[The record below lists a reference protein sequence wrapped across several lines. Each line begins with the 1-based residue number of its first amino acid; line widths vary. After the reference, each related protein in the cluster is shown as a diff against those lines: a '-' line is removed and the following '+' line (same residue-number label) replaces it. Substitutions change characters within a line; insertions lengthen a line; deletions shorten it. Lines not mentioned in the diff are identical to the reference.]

1 MMFRYVLKRIGTS
14 LFTLWVIVTITFI
27 LMHSIPGDPLTR
39 DKKMPEAI
47 RQNIEAQYHL
57 SEPLWKQYGYYF
69 QGLAHGEL
77 GSSLKYEGVTV
88 NEIIGQGFP
97 ISAQLGLAALALMLL
112 VGIPAGVIS
121 ALRQN
126 QWQDHTAMFMA
137 TLGVAVPNFVL
148 ATLLIYILGVKL
160 ELLPTSRWVSWQSV
174 IMPAVALAF
183 YPTAYIARLTR
194 SSMLEVIG
202 QDYIRTARAKGL
214 PQRTVLYKHALRN
227 ALVPIVT
234 YLGPLIAGV
243 LTGSFVIEKI
253 FAIPGLGQQFVL
265 SISNR
270 DYTTILGVT
279 IFYAA
284 FLIFMNL
291 VVDLLY
297 GVIDPRIRLG
307 K

>member
-1 MMFRYVLKRIGTS
+1 MFRYVLKRIGTS
-14 LFTLWVIVTITFI
+14 LFTLWVIITITFI

-57 SEPLWKQYGYYF
+57 NEPLWKQYGYYF

-77 GSSLKYEGVTV
+77 GPSLKYEGVTV

-97 ISAQLGLAALALMLL
+97 VSAQLGLAALALMLL
-112 VGIPAGVIS
+112 VGLPAGVIS

-148 ATLLIYILGVKL
+148 ATLLIYIFGVKL

>member
-1 MMFRYVLKRIGTS
+1 
-14 LFTLWVIVTITFI
+14 
-27 LMHSIPGDPLTR
+27 MHSIPGDPLTR

-57 SEPLWKQYGYYF
+57 NEPLWKQYGYYF

-77 GSSLKYEGVTV
+77 GPSLKYEGVTV

-97 ISAQLGLAALALMLL
+97 VSAQLGLAALVLMLL
-112 VGIPAGVIS
+112 VGLPAGVIS

-148 ATLLIYILGVKL
+148 ATLLIYIFGVKL

-174 IMPAVALAF
+174 IMPAIALAF

>member
-1 MMFRYVLKRIGTS
+1 MFRYVLKRIGTS
-14 LFTLWVIVTITFI
+14 LFTLWVIITITFI

-57 SEPLWKQYGYYF
+57 NEPLWKQYGYYF

-77 GSSLKYEGVTV
+77 GPSLKYEGVTV

-97 ISAQLGLAALALMLL
+97 VSAQLGLAALVFMLL

-126 QWQDHTAMFMA
+126 QWQDHAAMFMA

-148 ATLLIYILGVKL
+148 ATLLIYIFGVKL

-202 QDYIRTARAKGL
+202 QDYVRTARAKGL
-214 PQRTVLYKHALRN
+214 PQRMVLYKHALRN

>member
-1 MMFRYVLKRIGTS
+1 MFRYVLKRIGTS
-14 LFTLWVIVTITFI
+14 LFTLWVIITITFI

-57 SEPLWKQYGYYF
+57 NEPLWKQYGYYF

-77 GSSLKYEGVTV
+77 GPSLKYEGVTV

-97 ISAQLGLAALALMLL
+97 VSAQLGLAALVLMLL
-112 VGIPAGVIS
+112 VGLPAGVIS

-148 ATLLIYILGVKL
+148 ATLLIYIFGVKL

-174 IMPAVALAF
+174 IMPAIALAF

>member
-1 MMFRYVLKRIGTS
+1 
-14 LFTLWVIVTITFI
+14 
-27 LMHSIPGDPLTR
+27 MHSIPGDPLTR

-57 SEPLWKQYGYYF
+57 NEPLWKQYGYYF

-77 GSSLKYEGVTV
+77 GPSLKYEGVTV

-112 VGIPAGVIS
+112 VGLPAGVIS

-148 ATLLIYILGVKL
+148 ATLLIYIFGVKL

>member
-1 MMFRYVLKRIGTS
+1 MFRYVLKRIGTS
-14 LFTLWVIVTITFI
+14 LFTLWVIITITFI

-57 SEPLWKQYGYYF
+57 NEPLWKQYGYYF

-77 GSSLKYEGVTV
+77 GPSLKYEGVTV

-97 ISAQLGLAALALMLL
+97 TSAQLGLAALALMLL
-112 VGIPAGVIS
+112 VGLPAGVIS

-148 ATLLIYILGVKL
+148 ATLLIYIFGVKL

>member
-1 MMFRYVLKRIGTS
+1 MFRYVLERIGTS
-14 LFTLWVIVTITFI
+14 LFTLWVIITITFI

-57 SEPLWKQYGYYF
+57 NEPLWKQYGYYF

-77 GSSLKYEGVTV
+77 GPSLKYEGVTV

-97 ISAQLGLAALALMLL
+97 ISAQLGLAALARMLL
-112 VGIPAGVIS
+112 VGLPAGVIS

-148 ATLLIYILGVKL
+148 ATLLIYIFGVKL

>member
-1 MMFRYVLKRIGTS
+1 MFRYVAKRIGAS

-27 LMHSIPGDPLTR
+27 IMHSIPGDPLTR
-39 DKKMPEAI
+39 DKQLPEAI
-47 RQNIEAQYHL
+47 RESIEEQYHL
-57 SEPLWKQYGYYF
+57 NDPLWKQYAYYF
-69 QGLAHGEL
+69 QGLAHGEM
-77 GSSLKYEGVTV
+77 GPSMKYEGVTV
-88 NEIIGQGFP
+88 NEIIAQGFP
-97 ISAQLGLAALALMLL
+97 VSAQLGLAALLLMLL

-126 QWQDHTAMFMA
+126 QWQDHAAMFFA
-137 TLGVAVPNFVL
+137 TLGVAIPNFVL
-148 ATLLIYILGVKL
+148 ATLLIYVFGVKL
-160 ELLPTSRWVSWQSV
+160 ELLPTSRWISWQSV
-174 IMPAVALAF
+174 ILPAVALAM

-194 SSMLEVIG
+194 SSMVEVLG
-202 QDYIRTARAKGL
+202 QDYIRAAWAKGL
-214 PQRTVLYKHALRN
+214 SRRTVLYKHALRN
-227 ALVPIVT
+227 ALVPIIT
-234 YLGPLIAGV
+234 YLGPLIAGL

-279 IFYAA
+279 IFFAA

-297 GVIDPRIRLG
+297 GVIDPRIHLE

>member
-1 MMFRYVLKRIGTS
+1 MFRYVFKRIGTS
-14 LFTLWVIVTITFI
+14 LFTLWVIITITFI

-57 SEPLWKQYGYYF
+57 NEPLWKQYGYYF

-77 GSSLKYEGVTV
+77 GPSLKYEGVTV

-97 ISAQLGLAALALMLL
+97 VSAQLGLAALVLMLL
-112 VGIPAGVIS
+112 VGLPAGVIS

-148 ATLLIYILGVKL
+148 ATLLIYIFGVKL

>member
-1 MMFRYVLKRIGTS
+1 
-14 LFTLWVIVTITFI
+14 
-27 LMHSIPGDPLTR
+27 MHSIPGDPLTR

-57 SEPLWKQYGYYF
+57 NEPLWKQYGYYF

-77 GSSLKYEGVTV
+77 CPSLKYEGVTV

-97 ISAQLGLAALALMLL
+97 VSAQLGLAALVLMLL
-112 VGIPAGVIS
+112 VGLPAGVIS

-148 ATLLIYILGVKL
+148 ATLLIYIFGVKL

>member
-1 MMFRYVLKRIGTS
+1 MFRYVFKRIGTS
-14 LFTLWVIVTITFI
+14 LFTLWVIITITFI

-57 SEPLWKQYGYYF
+57 NEPLWKQYGYYF

-77 GSSLKYEGVTV
+77 GPSLKYEGVTV

-97 ISAQLGLAALALMLL
+97 VSAQLGLAALVLMLL
-112 VGIPAGVIS
+112 VGLPAGVIS

-148 ATLLIYILGVKL
+148 ATLLIYIFGVKL

-174 IMPAVALAF
+174 IMPAIALAF

>member
-1 MMFRYVLKRIGTS
+1 MFRYVLERIGTS
-14 LFTLWVIVTITFI
+14 LFTLWVIITITFI

-57 SEPLWKQYGYYF
+57 NEPLWKQYGYYF

-77 GSSLKYEGVTV
+77 GPSLKYEGVTV

-112 VGIPAGVIS
+112 VGLPAGVIS

-148 ATLLIYILGVKL
+148 ATLLIYIFGVKL

-202 QDYIRTARAKGL
+202 QDNIRTARAKGL

>member
-1 MMFRYVLKRIGTS
+1 MFRYVLKRIGTS
-14 LFTLWVIVTITFI
+14 LFTLWVIITITFI

-57 SEPLWKQYGYYF
+57 NEPLWKQYGYYF

-77 GSSLKYEGVTV
+77 GPSLKYEGVTV

-97 ISAQLGLAALALMLL
+97 VSAQLGLAALVLMLL
-112 VGIPAGVIS
+112 VGLPAGVIS

-148 ATLLIYILGVKL
+148 ATLLIYIFGVKL

-202 QDYIRTARAKGL
+202 QDYVRTARAKGL
-214 PQRTVLYKHALRN
+214 PQRMVLYKHALRN

>member
-1 MMFRYVLKRIGTS
+1 MFRYVFKRIGTS
-14 LFTLWVIVTITFI
+14 LFTLWVIITITFI

-57 SEPLWKQYGYYF
+57 NEPLWKQYGYYF

-77 GSSLKYEGVTV
+77 GPSLKYEGVTV

-97 ISAQLGLAALALMLL
+97 VSAQLGLAALALMLL

-148 ATLLIYILGVKL
+148 ATLLIYIFGVKL

>member
-1 MMFRYVLKRIGTS
+1 MFRYVLKRIGTS
-14 LFTLWVIVTITFI
+14 LFTLWVIITITFI

-57 SEPLWKQYGYYF
+57 NEPLWKQYGYYF

-77 GSSLKYEGVTV
+77 GPSLKYEGVTV

-97 ISAQLGLAALALMLL
+97 VSAQLGLAALVLMLL
-112 VGIPAGVIS
+112 VGLPAGVIS

-148 ATLLIYILGVKL
+148 ATLLIYIFGVKL

-174 IMPAVALAF
+174 IMPAIALAF

-279 IFYAA
+279 IFMPL
-284 FLIFMNL
+284 FLSL
-291 VVDLLY
+291 
-297 GVIDPRIRLG
+297 
-307 K
+307 

>member
-1 MMFRYVLKRIGTS
+1 MFRYVGKRIGTS
-14 LFTLWVIVTITFI
+14 LFTLWVIITLTFI

-39 DKKMPEAI
+39 DKQLPEAI
-47 RQNIEAQYHL
+47 QQNIEAQYHL
-57 SEPLWKQYGYYF
+57 NEPLWKQYGYYF
-69 QGLAHGEL
+69 QGLAHGEF
-77 GSSLKYEGVTV
+77 GPSLKYEGVTV
-88 NEIIGQGFP
+88 NQIIGQGFP
-97 ISAQLGLAALALMLL
+97 VSAQLGLAALILMLL
-112 VGIPAGVIS
+112 IGIPAGVIS

-126 QWQDHTAMFMA
+126 QWQDHAAMFMA
-137 TLGVAVPNFVL
+137 TLGVAIPNFVL
-148 ATLLIYILGVKL
+148 ATLLIYIFGVKL

-174 IMPAVALAF
+174 IMPAIALAF

-227 ALVPIVT
+227 ALVPIIT

-279 IFYAA
+279 IFYAG

>member
-1 MMFRYVLKRIGTS
+1 MFRYVAKRIGAS
-14 LFTLWVIVTITFI
+14 LFTLWVIITITFI
-27 LMHSIPGDPLTR
+27 IMHSIPGDPLTR
-39 DKKMPEAI
+39 DKQLPEAI
-47 RQNIEAQYHL
+47 RESIEEQYHL
-57 SEPLWKQYGYYF
+57 NDPLWKQYAYYF
-69 QGLAHGEL
+69 QGLAHGEM
-77 GSSLKYEGVTV
+77 GPSMKYEGVTV
-88 NEIIGQGFP
+88 NEIIAQGFP
-97 ISAQLGLAALALMLL
+97 VSAQLGLAALVLMLL

-126 QWQDHTAMFMA
+126 QWQDRAAMFLA
-137 TLGVAVPNFVL
+137 TLGVAIPNFVL
-148 ATLLIYILGVKL
+148 ATLLIYVFGVKL
-160 ELLPTSRWVSWQSV
+160 ELLPTARWVSWQSV
-174 IMPAVALAF
+174 ILPAVALAL

-194 SSMLEVIG
+194 SSMLEVLG
-202 QDYIRTARAKGL
+202 QDYIRAAWAKGL
-214 PQRTVLYKHALRN
+214 SRRTVLYKHALRN
-227 ALVPIVT
+227 ALVPIIT

-279 IFYAA
+279 IFFAA

>member
-1 MMFRYVLKRIGTS
+1 MFRYVLKRIGTS

-57 SEPLWKQYGYYF
+57 NEPLWKQYGYYF
-69 QGLAHGEL
+69 QGLTHGEL
-77 GSSLKYEGVTV
+77 GPSLKYEGVTV

-97 ISAQLGLAALALMLL
+97 VSAQLGLAALVLMLL

-137 TLGVAVPNFVL
+137 TLGVALPNFVL
-148 ATLLIYILGVKL
+148 ATLLIYIFGVKL

-174 IMPAVALAF
+174 IVPAVALAF

>member
-1 MMFRYVLKRIGTS
+1 MFRYVLKRIGTS

-57 SEPLWKQYGYYF
+57 NEPLWKQYGYYF

-77 GSSLKYEGVTV
+77 GPSLKYEGVTV

-97 ISAQLGLAALALMLL
+97 VSAQLGLAALVLMLL
-112 VGIPAGVIS
+112 VGLPAGVIS

-148 ATLLIYILGVKL
+148 ATLLIYIFGVKL

-174 IMPAVALAF
+174 IMPAIALAF

>member
-1 MMFRYVLKRIGTS
+1 
-14 LFTLWVIVTITFI
+14 
-27 LMHSIPGDPLTR
+27 MHSIPGDPLTR

-57 SEPLWKQYGYYF
+57 NEPLWKQYGYYF

-77 GSSLKYEGVTV
+77 GPSLKYEGVTV

-97 ISAQLGLAALALMLL
+97 VSAQLGLAALVLMLL
-112 VGIPAGVIS
+112 VGLPAGVIS

-148 ATLLIYILGVKL
+148 ATLLIYIFGVKL

>member
-1 MMFRYVLKRIGTS
+1 MFRYVLKRIGTS
-14 LFTLWVIVTITFI
+14 LFTLWVIITITFI

-57 SEPLWKQYGYYF
+57 NEPLWKQYGYYF

-77 GSSLKYEGVTV
+77 GPSLKYEGVTV

-112 VGIPAGVIS
+112 VGLPAGVIS

-148 ATLLIYILGVKL
+148 ATLLIYIFGVKL

-202 QDYIRTARAKGL
+202 QDNIRTARAKGL

>member
-1 MMFRYVLKRIGTS
+1 MFRYVAKRIATS
-14 LFTLWVIVTITFI
+14 LFTLWVIITITFI
-27 LMHSIPGDPLTR
+27 IMHSIPGDPLTR
-39 DKKMPEAI
+39 DKKLPDAI

-57 SEPLWKQYGYYF
+57 NEPRWKQYGYYF

-77 GSSLKYEGVTV
+77 GPSLKYEGVTV
-88 NEIIGQGFP
+88 NEIISQGFP
-97 ISAQLGLAALALMLL
+97 VSAQLGLSALVLMLL

-137 TLGVAVPNFVL
+137 TLGVAIPNFVL
-148 ATLLIYILGVKL
+148 ATLLIYIFGVKL

>member
-1 MMFRYVLKRIGTS
+1 MFRYVLKRIGTS
-14 LFTLWVIVTITFI
+14 LFTLWVIITITFI

-57 SEPLWKQYGYYF
+57 NEPLWKQYGYYF

-77 GSSLKYEGVTV
+77 GPSLKYEGVTV

-97 ISAQLGLAALALMLL
+97 TSAQLGLAALALMLL

-148 ATLLIYILGVKL
+148 ATLLIYIFGVKL

-202 QDYIRTARAKGL
+202 QDYVRTARAKGL
-214 PQRTVLYKHALRN
+214 PQRMVLYKHALRN

>member
-1 MMFRYVLKRIGTS
+1 MFRYVLKRIGTS

-57 SEPLWKQYGYYF
+57 NEPLWKQYGYYF

-77 GSSLKYEGVTV
+77 GPSLKYEGVTV

-97 ISAQLGLAALALMLL
+97 VSAQLGLAALVLMLL
-112 VGIPAGVIS
+112 VGLPAGVIS

-148 ATLLIYILGVKL
+148 ATLLIYIFGVKL

>member
-1 MMFRYVLKRIGTS
+1 MFRYVLERIGTS
-14 LFTLWVIVTITFI
+14 LFTLWVIITITFI

-57 SEPLWKQYGYYF
+57 NEPLWKQYGYYF

-77 GSSLKYEGVTV
+77 GPSLKYEGVTV

-112 VGIPAGVIS
+112 VGLPAGVIS

-148 ATLLIYILGVKL
+148 ATLLIYIFGVKL

>member
-1 MMFRYVLKRIGTS
+1 MFRYVLKRIGTS
-14 LFTLWVIVTITFI
+14 LFTLWVIITITFI

-57 SEPLWKQYGYYF
+57 NEPLWKQYGYYF

-77 GSSLKYEGVTV
+77 GPSLKYEGVTV

-97 ISAQLGLAALALMLL
+97 VSAQLGLAALVLMLL
-112 VGIPAGVIS
+112 VGLPAGVIS

-148 ATLLIYILGVKL
+148 ATLLIYIFGVKL

>member
-1 MMFRYVLKRIGTS
+1 MFRYVLKRIGTS
-14 LFTLWVIVTITFI
+14 LFTLWVIITITFI

-57 SEPLWKQYGYYF
+57 NEPLWKQYGYYF

-77 GSSLKYEGVTV
+77 GPSLKYEGVTV

-112 VGIPAGVIS
+112 VGLPAGVIS

-148 ATLLIYILGVKL
+148 ATLLIYIFGVKL